1 MTTRPA
7 EVADCIRSSELFGFL
22 SADERAVT
30 FLSECFR
37 AVSFQSGSVILR
49 EGDEG
54 DSMLMM
60 LSGTVRIDTKTPAG
74 EQYTVATLSEEQA
87 CFGELA
93 LFDSQL
99 RSATA
104 IADTDCQLLELDRE
118 AFERFANAFPEHA
131 VVVYRR
137 LGKIVSE
144 RLRQASKDIGILFQ
158 ALVQEVKEA
167 SLGNRGG
174 IAH

>member
-1 MTTRPA
+1 MTIRQL
-7 EVADCIRSSELFGFL
+7 EVAECIRSSELFDCL
-22 SADERAVT
+22 SADERAVA

-37 AVSFQSGSVILR
+37 AVSFAAGSAILR
-49 EGDEG
+49 EGEEG
-54 DSMLMM
+54 DSLLMM
-60 LSGTVRIDTKTPAG
+60 LAGTVRIDTMTPAG
-74 EQYTVATLSEEQA
+74 EQYTVATLSGDHA

-104 IADTDCQLLELDRE
+104 IAETDCQLLELDRE
-118 AFERFANAFPEHA
+118 AFDRFANEFPEHA

-137 LGKIVSE
+137 LGKIVSQ
-144 RLRQASKDIGILFQ
+144 RLRQASKDIGVLFQ

-167 SLGNRGG
+167 NLGDR
-174 IAH
+174 ASKSR

>member
-1 MTTRPA
+1 MNIPQSD
-7 EVADCIRSSELFGFL
+7 VAGCIRSSELFNFL
-22 SADERAVT
+22 SSDEGAVA

-37 AVSFQSGSVILR
+37 GVSHAAGGVILS

-54 DSMLMM
+54 DSMLML

-74 EQYTVATLSEEQA
+74 EQYTVATLTEEQA

-104 IADTDCQLLELDRE
+104 LADTDCQLLELDRD
-118 AFERFANAFPEHA
+118 AFERFADAFPEHA

-137 LGKIVSE
+137 LGKIVSQ
-144 RLRQASKDIGILFQ
+144 RLRQASKDIGVLFQ
-158 ALVQEVKEA
+158 ALVQEVEEA
-167 SLGNRGG
+167 SLGARGAG
-174 IAH
+174 TR

>member
-37 AVSFQSGSVILR
+37 AVSFQPGSVILR

-74 EQYTVATLSEEQA
+74 EQYTVADA
-87 CFGELA
+87 
-93 LFDSQL
+93 
-99 RSATA
+99 
-104 IADTDCQLLELDRE
+104 
-118 AFERFANAFPEHA
+118 ERGTGVFRRVGA
-131 VVVYRR
+131 V
-137 LGKIVSE
+137 
-144 RLRQASKDIGILFQ
+144 
-158 ALVQEVKEA
+158 
-167 SLGNRGG
+167 
-174 IAH
+174 

>member
-1 MTTRPA
+1 MTVRQV
-7 EVADCIRSSELFGFL
+7 EVAECIRSSELFDFL
-22 SADERAVT
+22 RADERAVA

-37 AVSFQSGSVILR
+37 AVSFPSGSVIIS

-60 LSGTVRIDTKTPAG
+60 LAGTVRIDTKTPAG
-74 EQYTVATLSEEQA
+74 EQYTVATFSEEQS

-104 IADTDCQLLELDRE
+104 ITETDCQLLELDRE
-118 AFERFANAFPEHA
+118 AFDRFADAFPEHA

-137 LGKIVSE
+137 LGKIVSQ
-144 RLRQASKDIGILFQ
+144 RLRQASKDIGILFH

-167 SLGNRGG
+167 SLGSRGSKTT
-174 IAH
+174 

>member
-1 MTTRPA
+1 MTIRPA
-7 EVADCIRSSELFGFL
+7 EVADCIRSSELFSFL
-22 SADERAVT
+22 STDERAVA
-30 FLSECFR
+30 FLSDCFR
-37 AVSFQSGSVILR
+37 AVSFTSGNVIIR

-60 LSGTVRIDTKTPAG
+60 LSGTVRIDTKIPAG
-74 EQYTVATLSEEQA
+74 EQYTVATLNEEQA
-87 CFGELA
+87 CFGELS

-99 RSATA
+99 WSATA
-104 IADTDCQLLELDRE
+104 IADTDCQLLKLDRE
-118 AFERFANAFPEHA
+118 AFERFADAFPEHA

-137 LGKIVSE
+137 LGKIVSQ

-167 SLGNRGG
+167 SLGSRGDH
-174 IAH
+174 AR